1 MHRAF
6 EQAEDERQIREAVD
20 AMRAD
25 GTLTDDQ
32 AARLGKAI
40 DRALELPEV
49 REWFGGG
56 WQEVRNEQEI
66 ILPRPADG
74 AGCLPGTPNGTDDR
88 SGAPNGTT
96 RRPDRVMIAG
106 DRAVV
111 VDYKFGD
118 RDAER
123 YRRQIG
129 YCTLLRGMGYARV
142 EGYLWYVRR
151 GEVERVV

>member
-1 MHRAF
+1 MF
-6 EQAEDERQIREAVD
+6 IR
-20 AMRAD
+20 
-25 GTLTDDQ
+25 
-32 AARLGKAI
+32 
-40 DRALELPEV
+40 DR
-49 REWFGGG
+49 
-56 WQEVRNEQEI
+56 VRNEQDI
-66 ILPRPADG
+66 ILPRTADG
-74 AGCLPGTPNGTDDR
+74 AGCLPGTPNGTTNDTDDR

-129 YCTLLRGMGYARV
+129 GYCTLLRGMGYARV

>member
-1 MHRAF
+1 M
-6 EQAEDERQIREAVD
+6 
-20 AMRAD
+20 
-25 GTLTDDQ
+25 
-32 AARLGKAI
+32 
-40 DRALELPEV
+40 
-49 REWFGGG
+49 
-56 WQEVRNEQEI
+56 RNEQEI

-74 AGCLPGTPNGTDDR
+74 ASCLPGVPNNTTNDTDDR
-88 SGAPNGTT
+88 SGASNGTT

-129 YCTLLRGMGYARV
+129 GYCTLLRGMGYARV

-151 GEVERVV
+151 GEVEWVV